1 MEMPEETELQPES
14 HPLGQ
19 VVEESLL
26 LRRSPLPELHSQSG
40 TTAPPADML
49 HTGHLRRHDLSIMD
63 YDESTVT
70 SEF

>member
-1 MEMPEETELQPES
+1 MEMPEENELQPES

-26 LRRSPLPELHSQSG
+26 LRSPSPELQSQSG

-70 SEF
+70 PEF